1 MIEEYLERIR
11 KHDRNLGAFIDVYEE
26 DARKAAS
33 ASDMARSSGHIIGP
47 LHGIPV
53 AVKDVIDIEGKIT
66 TGGSMVWKDR
76 RSSLTATL
84 VRRMVEAGMIVLGK
98 THTVEFAMGSFGT
111 NKHMGSPKNPWD
123 LEEHRATGGSSAGT
137 ASAVAAGLTPWGIGT
152 DTGGSVRIPSAWCG
166 LTGLKNSV
174 GRISTHGI
182 LPLSHTLDT
191 PGPMCRS
198 VQDAAILYRVLAGP
212 DEQDLRTLIHPVED
226 PFPELKKGISG
237 FKLVRVPDSEL
248 ENVDSENLEAYDSGP
263 GNCLIDE
270 WIRKNS
276 NKNFDLGGS
285 IAKSGKINQL
295 ILNQIIDNFKIESY
309 EKSLDIKDFD
319 ISFARGLSLEDGC
332 ATITNFTAYLI
343 AKGIEHSNLNGTKP
357 IKYLVCGGGRKNSF
371 LIQNIKDYLSN
382 NKNISLDTIDKYSY
396 DGDYVESQAFGYL
409 AIRSFLNLPISF
421 PKTTGCKTP
430 TVGGK
435 LVKNF

>member
-1 MIEEYLERIR
+1 MKNKLYTAIGLMSGTSMDGVDASLIRSNGIDEFTNILDKYYEYDDSLHQELI
-11 KHDRNLGAFIDVYEE
+11 DLRNLI
-26 DARKAAS
+26 
-33 ASDMARSSGHIIGP
+33 
-47 LHGIPV
+47 
-53 AVKDVIDIEGKIT
+53 
-66 TGGSMVWKDR
+66 
-76 RSSLTATL
+76 L
-84 VRRMVEAGMIVLGK
+84 V
-98 THTVEFAMGSFGT
+98 
-111 NKHMGSPKNPWD
+111 
-123 LEEHRATGGSSAGT
+123 
-137 ASAVAAGLTPWGIGT
+137 
-152 DTGGSVRIPSAWCG
+152 
-166 LTGLKNSV
+166 
-174 GRISTHGI
+174 
-182 LPLSHTLDT
+182 
-191 PGPMCRS
+191 
-198 VQDAAILYRVLAGP
+198 
-212 DEQDLRTLIHPVED
+212 DEDLRKYSNRL
-226 PFPELKKGISG
+226 
-237 FKLVRVPDSEL
+237 SEL
-248 ENVDSENLEAYDSGP
+248 EREITIFHSKVVNEISLKYNDEIDFIGFHGQTIFHNPEKKITKQLGEGNLLSQIVNKRVIYDFRQEDLKNNGQGAPLTPIFHHLLSQNINKKYKIEFPVCFINIGGISNITKISKKNEILEENLEAFDSGP

>member
-1 MIEEYLERIR
+1 MKNKLYTAIGLMSGTSMDGVDASLIRSNGIDEFTNILDKYYEYDDSLHQELI
-11 KHDRNLGAFIDVYEE
+11 DLRNLI
-26 DARKAAS
+26 
-33 ASDMARSSGHIIGP
+33 
-47 LHGIPV
+47 
-53 AVKDVIDIEGKIT
+53 
-66 TGGSMVWKDR
+66 
-76 RSSLTATL
+76 L
-84 VRRMVEAGMIVLGK
+84 V
-98 THTVEFAMGSFGT
+98 
-111 NKHMGSPKNPWD
+111 
-123 LEEHRATGGSSAGT
+123 
-137 ASAVAAGLTPWGIGT
+137 
-152 DTGGSVRIPSAWCG
+152 
-166 LTGLKNSV
+166 
-174 GRISTHGI
+174 
-182 LPLSHTLDT
+182 
-191 PGPMCRS
+191 
-198 VQDAAILYRVLAGP
+198 
-212 DEQDLRTLIHPVED
+212 DEDLRKYSNRL
-226 PFPELKKGISG
+226 
-237 FKLVRVPDSEL
+237 SEL
-248 ENVDSENLEAYDSGP
+248 EREITIFHSKVVNEISLKYNDEIDFIGFHGQTIFHNPEKKITKQLGEGNLLSQLVNKRVIYDFRQKDLKNNGQGAPLTPIFHHLLSQNINKKYKIEFPVCFINIGGISNITKISKKNEVVEENLEAFDLGP

-357 IKYLVCGGGRKNSF
+357 IKYLICGGGRKNSF

-382 NKNISLDTIDKYSY
+382 NKNISLDIIDKYSY

-435 LVKNF
+435 LVKNFS